1 MGDYDDPELTG
12 EERRRPDWL
21 VVGAVVLAL
30 VAGLAVGF
38 LLGGGTSRESSVASV
53 ETSTE
58 PAPPPAPA
66 APPADAPAP
75 QPCLEAGSAASRIL
89 QELDAAVVAISAL
102 DPGALREILDRLQ
115 PAQAELERAV
125 AACGSV
131 VGPAR

>member
-12 EERRRPDWL
+12 EERRRPAWL
-21 VVGAVVLAL
+21 VAGAVVLAL

-58 PAPPPAPA
+58 PMPATSAA
-66 APPADAPAP
+66 APSPDAPAP

-89 QELDAAVVAISAL
+89 QQLDAAVVAISAL

-125 AACGSV
+125 AGCEGVAA
-131 VGPAR
+131 PAG